1 MKSIEQKDMAEIAVL
16 LVVRKI
22 GLAVAAETLK
32 YARPLLAKKPEYIE
46 ALPNEMRLIRNELE
60 LVHAFLYVI
69 CVPFGGRP
77 GRPRQ

>member
-1 MKSIEQKDMAEIAVL
+1 MADIAVL

-60 LVHAFLYVI
+60 LVHAFLK
-69 CVPFGGRP
+69 GNREE
-77 GRPRQ
+77 RMER